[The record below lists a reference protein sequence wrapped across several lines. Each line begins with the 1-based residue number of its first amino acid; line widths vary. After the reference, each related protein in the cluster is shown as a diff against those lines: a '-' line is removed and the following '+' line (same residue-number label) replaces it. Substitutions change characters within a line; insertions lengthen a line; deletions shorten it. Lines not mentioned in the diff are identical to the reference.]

1 MNAPHADARLILS
14 EPELDAAVET
24 LMLAEATLWEVADAA
39 LEARIAENGPKLGRS
54 HFRCAFLL
62 RRRPGLGVQALAHLT
77 GVTKQ
82 SLSRTVKEL
91 VALGLVEMQAAEDG
105 RRRRLH
111 LTPAGIAFEA
121 KAGGRLRSALS
132 RAYRE
137 AGVEAAGG
145 ARRVWT
151 ALAGPRGAPAR
162 RRDPEL

>member
-1 MNAPHADARLILS
+1 MNAPGADARLILS
-14 EPELDAAVET
+14 EPELDAAVES
-24 LMLAEATLWEVADAA
+24 LMLAEATFWEGADAA
-39 LEARIAENGPKLGRS
+39 LEGGPKLGRG

-82 SLSRTVKEL
+82 SLSKTAKDL
-91 VALGLVEMQAAEDG
+91 VAAGLAEIELAEDG
-105 RRRRLH
+105 RRRQLT
-111 LTPAGIAFEA
+111 LTPAGLAFEA
-121 KAGGRLRSALS
+121 ETAARLRNALS

-151 ALAGPRGAPAR
+151 ALAGSRAFAGR
-162 RRDPEL
+162 RREP